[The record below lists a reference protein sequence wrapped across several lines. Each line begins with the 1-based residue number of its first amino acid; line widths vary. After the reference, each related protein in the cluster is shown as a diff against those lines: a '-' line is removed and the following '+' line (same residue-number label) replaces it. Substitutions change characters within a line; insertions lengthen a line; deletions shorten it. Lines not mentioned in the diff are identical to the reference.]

1 MGFGGLKRFLEPTVS
16 TNKKTGLH
24 PAFLLSMEDEKTIW
38 QKSLSQK
45 EFLTLEYPAAQK
57 ATLRV
62 SNPLPKLYTRLLN
75 RQVRKEFLESRIFT
89 APNWTLGVRISNVYS
104 IHLMVPTTS
113 PNK

>member
-1 MGFGGLKRFLEPTVS
+1 
-16 TNKKTGLH
+16 
-24 PAFLLSMEDEKTIW
+24 MEDEKTIW
-38 QKSLSQK
+38 QKLLSQK

-89 APNWTLGVRISNVYS
+89 APNWTLGVRIHSLSLFHFAN
-104 IHLMVPTTS
+104 PTFS
-113 PNK
+113 AF